1 VARWALSY
9 ASKLLR
15 LWKRPPSRFRAYA
28 CSAEQSADDDIFAL
42 WNQAPAFEAKNPNV
56 SAAPKSFPA
65 VRRRRD
71 RARPVA
77 GLVHRRPNKR
87 NRDIASEGRALKAR
101 GQPQTNETAAES
113 PRRPFLSFVALFKHP
128 RRRTTPTLLPVMR
141 ATMSGTRGLRPGILV
156 AGWPLG
162 FTPPGWRTSR
172 AGILARGCDSARR
185 R

>member
-1 VARWALSY
+1 MPVARN
-9 ASKLLR
+9 KG
-15 LWKRPPSRFRAYA
+15 
-28 CSAEQSADDDIFAL
+28 ADHDVFAL

-87 NRDIASEGRALKAR
+87 SRDRASEGRALKAR

-128 RRRTTPTLLPVMR
+128 CRRTTPTLLPVMR
-141 ATMSGTRGLRPGILV
+141 ARMSGTRGLRPGILV

-162 FTPPGWRTSR
+162 FTRPGWRTSR

>member
-1 VARWALSY
+1 M
-9 ASKLLR
+9 
-15 LWKRPPSRFRAYA
+15 
-28 CSAEQSADDDIFAL
+28 QSGT
-42 WNQAPAFEAKNPNV
+42 AFEAKNPNV

-87 NRDIASEGRALKAR
+87 SRDRASEGRALKAR

-128 RRRTTPTLLPVMR
+128 CRRTMPTLLPVMR
-141 ATMSGTRGLRPGILV
+141 VMISGTLGVRPGILV

-162 FTPPGWRTSR
+162 LTRPGWRSSR
-172 AGILARGCDSARR
+172 VGILARGCDSER
-185 R
+185 